1 MNVTR
6 TNPHVACGSS
16 FSRLRTSSAVNSS
29 GICVT
34 GFLEGRC
41 AFTANSGV
49 TTAAPMN
56 VARLRKF
63 RRPTNSE
70 SRGFDMVISSIT
82 FDYEDN
88 IMQIIPVE
96 IEKIEWGQSSL
107 LAQRMRFMVEEDS
120 RHASMIPLL
129 SVGLAISISSWFASA
144 GLEHSRPALRRAG
157 AE

>member
-70 SRGFDMVISSIT
+70 SWDFDMVISSIT
-82 FDYEDN
+82 FDYEDS

-96 IEKIEWGQSSL
+96 IEKWNVEWLEWGQASL
-107 LAQRMRFMVEEDS
+107 LTQRNPFMGEEDW
-120 RHASMIPLL
+120 RRASMFPFL
-129 SVGLAISISSWFASA
+129 SVGLSIS
-144 GLEHSRPALRRAG
+144 
-157 AE
+157 

>member
-1 MNVTR
+1 RGGRTGAAGVTMKQSAEPAGRPAANGAGNPPGAILSLLMNVTR

-16 FSRLRTSSAVNSS
+16 FSSLRTSSAVNSS
-29 GICVT
+29 GICVI

-63 RRPTNSE
+63 RRPMNSE
-70 SRGFDMVISSIT
+70 SWGFDMVISSIT

-96 IEKIEWGQSSL
+96 IENTNL
-107 LAQRMRFMVEEDS
+107 
-120 RHASMIPLL
+120 P
-129 SVGLAISISSWFASA
+129 
-144 GLEHSRPALRRAG
+144 
-157 AE
+157 

>member
-41 AFTANSGV
+41 AFAANSGV

-56 VARLRKF
+56 VARMRKF
-63 RRPTNSE
+63 RPPMNSE
-70 SRGFDMVISSIT
+70 SWGFDMVISSIT
-82 FDYEDN
+82 VDYEYN
-88 IMQIIPVE
+88 IMQMIHGE
-96 IEKIEWGQSSL
+96 IEN
-107 LAQRMRFMVEEDS
+107 
-120 RHASMIPLL
+120 
-129 SVGLAISISSWFASA
+129 
-144 GLEHSRPALRRAG
+144 
-157 AE
+157 